1 LWHKQELK
9 DDFHAGGMNM
19 CILLLLVSCIVL
31 QANAFAIKF
40 IYITGSWDYYSVD
53 GLLHGSVWFLL
64 AMQIVFVLTVAAV
77 AMSSMFSSY
86 ENTQWLDRW
95 SSHAYTFIN
104 LLIKIVI
111 GSMIASA
118 AMGKGFPVFSCDIW
132 EGRHASPDAPL
143 NM

>member
-1 LWHKQELK
+1 
-9 DDFHAGGMNM
+9 M
-19 CILLLLVSCIVL
+19 CILLLLVSCVVL

-53 GLLHGSVWFLL
+53 GLLQGSVWFLL
-64 AMQIVFVLTVAAV
+64 AMQIVFVLTVAVVAV
-77 AMSSMFSSY
+77 SSMLSSY
-86 ENTQWLDRW
+86 ENTKWVAKW
-95 SSHAYTFIN
+95 SSRVYTFIN

-111 GSMIASA
+111 GSMIAASA
-118 AMGKGFPVFSCDIW
+118 TGKGFPVFSCDIW